1 MTRNMNLPTKLINQ
15 ICLRLLIRGNSR
27 WDGRGAHQI
36 VRESHTTVHVH
47 TNKEDFSRL
56 VRATFQVGNVID
68 FGYEKLTHNTPDW
81 EVFCLKISKAMGDL
95 PCNDNINFFIER
107 LRGRVASASLDAR
120 AANDWVEIINRI
132 ETQHDM
138 ILPSFSLEKKLKIS
152 PILDDLME
160 ERIEIK
166 ANNAAN
172 DMGIS
177 IEDLSSSLVFAF
189 SNVTYMNTRKKV
201 DEKSS
206 NKTTSGLECIQKIL
220 SLSDVRTVDDI
231 AHNLKKYPSAV
242 SERII
247 KRWEVCQEDFIAEKL
262 WSKNIK
268 GTSVSIREM
277 VIIHMGVHY
286 RLLYKTSKSSKHPFL
301 SFGHRKDLFSM
312 IENVRSLTH

>member
-1 MTRNMNLPTKLINQ
+1 MNLPAKLIKQ

-27 WDGRGAHQI
+27 WDGKGARQI
-36 VRESHTTVHVH
+36 VQESHATVHVH

-81 EVFCLKISKAMGDL
+81 EVFCLKISNAMGDL

-120 AANDWVEIINRI
+120 AVNDWVEIMNRI

-177 IEDLSSSLVFAF
+177 IEDLSSSLVFSF
-189 SNVTYMNTRKKV
+189 SNITYMNTRKKV

-231 AHNLKKYPSAV
+231 AHNLKKYPSTV
-242 SERII
+242 SEKII

-268 GTSVSIREM
+268 GISDSVREM

-286 RLLYKTSKSSKHPFL
+286 RLLYKTNKTCKHPFL

-312 IENVRSLTH
+312 IENVRSLI

>member
-1 MTRNMNLPTKLINQ
+1 MNLPAKLIKQ

-27 WDGRGAHQI
+27 WDGKGARQI
-36 VRESHTTVHVH
+36 VQESHATVHVH

-81 EVFCLKISKAMGDL
+81 EVFCLKISNAMGDL
-95 PCNDNINFFIER
+95 PCNDNINLFIER

-120 AANDWVEIINRI
+120 AVNDWVEIMNRI

-177 IEDLSSSLVFAF
+177 IEDLSSSLVFSF
-189 SNVTYMNTRKKV
+189 SNITYMNTRKKV

-231 AHNLKKYPSAV
+231 AHNLKKYPSTV
-242 SERII
+242 SEKII

-268 GTSVSIREM
+268 GISDSVREM

-286 RLLYKTSKSSKHPFL
+286 RLLYKTNKTCKHPFL

-312 IENVRSLTH
+312 IENVRSLI

>member
-1 MTRNMNLPTKLINQ
+1 MNLPTKLIKR

-27 WDGRGAHQI
+27 WDGRGAGQI
-36 VRESHTTVHVH
+36 VRESHTTVNVH
-47 TNKEDFSRL
+47 TNEEDFSRL
-56 VRATFQVGNVID
+56 VRATFQVGNVMD
-68 FGYEKLTHNTPDW
+68 FGYEKLTNNTPDW
-81 EVFCLKISKAMGDL
+81 EAFCLKISKAMGDF
-95 PCNDNINFFIER
+95 PSNDNINFFIER

-120 AANDWVEIINRI
+120 AVNDWVEIMNRI

-138 ILPSFSLEKKLKIS
+138 ILPSFSLDKKLKIS
-152 PILDDLME
+152 AILDDVME
-160 ERIEIK
+160 ERIKIK
-166 ANNAAN
+166 ANNAAI

-189 SNVTYMNTRKKV
+189 ANVTYMKSRKKV

-206 NKTTSGLECIQKIL
+206 NKTTSGLECIQEIL

-231 AHNLKKYPSAV
+231 AYNLKKYPDAV

-247 KRWEVCQEDFIAEKL
+247 KRWKACQEDFIAEKL
-262 WSKNIK
+262 WSKIIK
-268 GTSVSIREM
+268 GTSVSVREM

-286 RLLYKTSKSSKHPFL
+286 RLLYKTSKITKHPFL

-312 IENVRSLTH
+312 IENVRSLI